1 MKKKYATII
10 TIILSLNVNAQ
21 NPIFQWVKGV
31 NVNQC
36 DIQLDSLNNI
46 YVTGL
51 LPGAT
56 IDFDPGPG
64 VTNLTGHVNGSCF
77 IAKYDP
83 SGNYVWAYKIGLT
96 QGYGIGLAVQGN
108 YVHLLANITGTTDID
123 PGAGVTTVSLSASGA
138 PCVIK
143 FNLNGSFVWG
153 VNHNTTATIGTGIAV
168 DVLKNIH
175 ICGTTTN
182 FNQTAWVKKID
193 ANGNSIWANNYPSTA
208 PGNVNDGNNFNSVD
222 VDGLGNVYL
231 VGKYNYSVPSF
242 TLTTPPGSNKN
253 FYLVKLNSAG
263 SLTYVQASNIYS
275 TGGLSW
281 TAPNGKEEIV
291 RYDGVSNS
299 IVITGLGFL
308 GSDFDFGAGTQVLPS
323 VDNSVGNFM
332 VKYNAAANFL
342 WGFFLPPKSTCHD
355 LSLDLNGNIF
365 YSTGIT
371 TNTVTMKPT
380 GAPTLTRISSVSDIV
395 AAKYNPSGTHLWSFN
410 LGGTNLST
418 QYSSGITSNGSE
430 VMLTGFCSNPN
441 TGYVD
446 FDPAISTATLLSM
459 GPIAKYADCSIAPS
473 QPSAISGSGTVCSGN
488 TPSYS
493 VAAVAGA
500 TSYTWSLPGGWTGTS
515 TTNIIT
521 TTASATSGNMSV
533 TAGNACGS
541 SPAQTLSVTVNTIPA
556 TPGAISGSISLCAGA
571 GATNYSV
578 ATVAGATSYSWNLAG
593 GWSGTSTTNIISATP
608 GSSGTFT
615 VSAINSCGMSSAQTL
630 SVTVN
635 ALPFVSV
642 NSGTICSGNSFTM
655 VASGANTYTYSSGPV
670 VSPIITSSYSVTGT
684 STAGCVSSNT
694 AISNVTVNATPTIS
708 VNSGSICSGQSFTM
722 VPSGAN
728 TYTYQGGSA
737 MVSPTTTTS
746 YTVAGTS
753 TAGCV
758 STSPATS
765 NLTVSPLPTISAT
778 TNNTL
783 LCVGQSATLTA
794 SGANTY
800 TWNPGGAGTSISVS
814 PTITTTYSIVGTSTA
829 GCTNNSVFTQS
840 VSACTGIQQLAN
852 VNSEINIYPNPTTG
866 EFFIKGI
873 TDANSVHIY
882 NILGEEVASTPFS
895 FGEGLGMR
903 LEQPSG
909 IYFIRIGNLTKKIIK
924 D

>member
-1 MKKKYATII
+1 LAGSTTSNTGTII
-10 TIILSLNVNAQ
+10 ATAGSHQSAFGGGTFDTFL
-21 NPIFQWVKGV
+21 VKFSD
-31 NVNQC
+31 C
-36 DIQLDSLNNI
+36 
-46 YVTGL
+46 
-51 LPGAT
+51 
-56 IDFDPGPG
+56 
-64 VTNLTGHVNGSCF
+64 
-77 IAKYDP
+77 
-83 SGNYVWAYKIGLT
+83 
-96 QGYGIGLAVQGN
+96 AV
-108 YVHLLANITGTTDID
+108 A
-123 PGAGVTTVSLSASGA
+123 
-138 PCVIK
+138 
-143 FNLNGSFVWG
+143 
-153 VNHNTTATIGTGIAV
+153 
-168 DVLKNIH
+168 
-175 ICGTTTN
+175 
-182 FNQTAWVKKID
+182 
-193 ANGNSIWANNYPSTA
+193 PST
-208 PGNVNDGNNFNSVD
+208 PG
-222 VDGLGNVYL
+222 
-231 VGKYNYSVPSF
+231 
-242 TLTTPPGSNKN
+242 
-253 FYLVKLNSAG
+253 
-263 SLTYVQASNIYS
+263 
-275 TGGLSW
+275 
-281 TAPNGKEEIV
+281 
-291 RYDGVSNS
+291 
-299 IVITGLGFL
+299 
-308 GSDFDFGAGTQVLPS
+308 
-323 VDNSVGNFM
+323 
-332 VKYNAAANFL
+332 
-342 WGFFLPPKSTCHD
+342 
-355 LSLDLNGNIF
+355 
-365 YSTGIT
+365 
-371 TNTVTMKPT
+371 
-380 GAPTLTRISSVSDIV
+380 
-395 AAKYNPSGTHLWSFN
+395 
-410 LGGTNLST
+410 
-418 QYSSGITSNGSE
+418 
-430 VMLTGFCSNPN
+430 
-441 TGYVD
+441 
-446 FDPAISTATLLSM
+446 
-459 GPIAKYADCSIAPS
+459 
-473 QPSAISGSGTVCSGN
+473 AISGNITICSASNN
-488 TPSYS
+488 TYS
-493 VAAVAGA
+493 VATVAGA
-500 TSYTWSLPGGWTGTS
+500 TSYTWALPGGWTGTS

-521 TTASATSGNMSV
+521 TTASATSGNISV
-533 TAGNACGS
+533 TASNACGS

-556 TPGAISGSISLCAGA
+556 TPGAISGSISLCSGA

-895 FGEGLGMR
+895 GVYPELVEGEKGLGMR

-924 D
+924 E